1 MRPIKKPYCTG
12 LIVKA
17 DWAGRL
23 RLNSFASMEFALLCR
38 LKKYQFFWNFV
49 QSSILMLFMPA
60 PKIILNNYS
69 AGKDFC
75 FRLAYL
81 AQIENLISL
90 TIFTPY

>member
-38 LKKYQFFWNFV
+38 LKKYQFF
-49 QSSILMLFMPA
+49 
-60 PKIILNNYS
+60 
-69 AGKDFC
+69 
-75 FRLAYL
+75 
-81 AQIENLISL
+81 
-90 TIFTPY
+90 